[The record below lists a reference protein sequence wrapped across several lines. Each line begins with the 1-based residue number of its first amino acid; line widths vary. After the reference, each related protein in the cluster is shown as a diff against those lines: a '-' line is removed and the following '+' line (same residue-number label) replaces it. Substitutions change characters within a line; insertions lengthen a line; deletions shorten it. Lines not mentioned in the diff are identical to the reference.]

1 MGGWSLVVVS
11 VRWSSNT
18 PTAALHRLARIYS
31 RQVWPRCD
39 LQKRLVGCGILGSD
53 NFVEFVAN
61 FVKFA
66 LHTYLSGKCFRLRIA
81 NCTGQ
86 KELWAGRVQ
95 DMQGEGKQEHGAEE
109 QQAGKVLYMA

>member
-1 MGGWSLVVVS
+1 MDGWSLVVVS

-18 PTAALHRLARIYS
+18 PTAALHRLAGIYS

-53 NFVEFVAN
+53 NFEEFVAN

-66 LHTYLSGKCFRLRIA
+66 LHSSLESSVLPTVRGRRNSGQQEYR
-81 NCTGQ
+81 TGGG
-86 KELWAGRVQ
+86 KGSR
-95 DMQGEGKQEHGAEE
+95 DMEQRSNKQEG
-109 QQAGKVLYMA
+109 YMA